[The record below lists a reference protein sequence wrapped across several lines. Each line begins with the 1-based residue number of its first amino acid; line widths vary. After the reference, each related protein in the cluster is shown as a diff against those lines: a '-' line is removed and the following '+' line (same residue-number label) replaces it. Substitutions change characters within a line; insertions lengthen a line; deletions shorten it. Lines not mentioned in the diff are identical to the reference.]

1 MRRVL
6 LSAVLVVGCSSSPQE
21 APARA
26 PEFEVRSLDGAAVG
40 SASLRPALLV
50 FMTSW

>member
-1 MRRVL
+1 MRRL
-6 LSAVLVVGCSSSPQE
+6 LFAAVLAAGCSSSPQE

-40 SASLRPALLV
+40 GASLRPALLV